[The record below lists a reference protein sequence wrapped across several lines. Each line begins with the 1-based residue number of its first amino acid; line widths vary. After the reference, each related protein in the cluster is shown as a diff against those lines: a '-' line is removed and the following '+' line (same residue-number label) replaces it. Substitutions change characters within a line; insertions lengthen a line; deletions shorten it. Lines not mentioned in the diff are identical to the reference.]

1 MLVTSHGWLKII
13 RERRLVIG
21 GESNKF
27 HGDIQPDRKELLNS
41 SGMTMKEEVQG
52 CAQRSENWK

>member
-27 HGDIQPDRKELLNS
+27 HGDI
-41 SGMTMKEEVQG
+41 
-52 CAQRSENWK
+52 